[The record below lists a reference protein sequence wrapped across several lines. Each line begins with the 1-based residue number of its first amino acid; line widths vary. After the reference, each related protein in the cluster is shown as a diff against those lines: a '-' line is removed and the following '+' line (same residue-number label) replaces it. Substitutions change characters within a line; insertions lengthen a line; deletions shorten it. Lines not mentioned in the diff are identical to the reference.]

1 MSHGDLN
8 VYSGLRV
15 IRDVCKKADIV
26 HGKCCHKKSLSHIVS
41 HIPGVKTSR
50 GQTSSSSSSCHIVTL
65 IIVSLIPGEETSRG
79 QT

>member
-26 HGKCCHKKSLSHIVS
+26 QGKLFQKKTFL
-41 HIPGVKTSR
+41 VK
-50 GQTSSSSSSCHIVTL
+50 GQVVDNEKKL
-65 IIVSLIPGEETSRG
+65 
-79 QT
+79 